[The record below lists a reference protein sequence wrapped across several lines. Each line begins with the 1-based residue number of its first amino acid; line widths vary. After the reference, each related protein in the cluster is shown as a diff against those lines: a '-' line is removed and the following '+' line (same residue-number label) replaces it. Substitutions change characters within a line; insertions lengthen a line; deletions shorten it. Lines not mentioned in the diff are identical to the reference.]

1 MIINYEKNNIN
12 YKSSININY
21 NEMSIVLL
29 GPADTMNEKC
39 NIINPMSLNNAIILY
54 GEDSDLA
61 QAYKQAYA
69 ITGTLNIFTVNC
81 QTVSDYINII
91 DDLIQYDFT
100 FIVPIGIYLSDTFY
114 DPSTQRTRSF
124 VFYYLEAL
132 KNVNSLATLIMTDK
146 HAELYEDIDDYLT
159 KMKKVLN
166 TIKRRTSFMSLL
178 TNYGSNLLITL
189 NMLKDIKYSNVI
201 LSALLASCDLPN
213 YPKSINYTPVYD
225 LDINDLT
232 GLSDFIYFKYNYMTE
247 STSIENLVNCR
258 TTRDIYKN
266 AMIDM
271 IIKKVIKVIDLNE
284 YKGKLYNAYTKL
296 QISNK
301 ITNVLK
307 PYINKLFKSYE
318 LINIGFVKTGPS
330 FGYIYI
336 ELSIIPFGSIEE
348 LKVVMEV

>member
-1 MIINYEKNNIN
+1 
-12 YKSSININY
+12 
-21 NEMSIVLL
+21 MSIVLL

>member
-1 MIINYEKNNIN
+1 
-12 YKSSININY
+12 
-21 NEMSIVLL
+21 
-29 GPADTMNEKC
+29 
-39 NIINPMSLNNAIILY
+39 
-54 GEDSDLA
+54 
-61 QAYKQAYA
+61 
-69 ITGTLNIFTVNC
+69 
-81 QTVSDYINII
+81 
-91 DDLIQYDFT
+91 
-100 FIVPIGIYLSDTFY
+100 
-114 DPSTQRTRSF
+114 
-124 VFYYLEAL
+124 
-132 KNVNSLATLIMTDK
+132 MTDK

-159 KMKKVLN
+159 KMKKVWN
-166 TIKRRTSFMSLL
+166 TIKRRTGFMSLL

-213 YPKSINYTPVYD
+213 YPKSINYTPIYD
-225 LDINDLT
+225 LDVNDLT
-232 GLSDFIYFKYNYMTE
+232 GLSDFIHFKYNYMTE

-258 TTRDIYKN
+258 TTRNIYKN
-266 AMIDM
+266 AIIDM
-271 IIKKVIKVIDLNE
+271 IIKKVIKVMDLNE